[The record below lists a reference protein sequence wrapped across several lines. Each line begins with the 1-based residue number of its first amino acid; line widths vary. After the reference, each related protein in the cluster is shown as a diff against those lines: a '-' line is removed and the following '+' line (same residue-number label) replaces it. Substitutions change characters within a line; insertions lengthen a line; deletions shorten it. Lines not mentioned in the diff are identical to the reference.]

1 MQGSESARSLATR
14 MGALTALGLTIAFSP
29 PAGAAAGGQKTI
41 TCTNPSSGANWQIRI
56 DYDRRTVDALPA
68 EIGDAQI
75 SWHTAA
81 GENYKLDRKS
91 GHLTVIV
98 ASSTGGYFIHDTC
111 KLDD

>member
-1 MQGSESARSLATR
+1 MQRRDSARSLAARIGT
-14 MGALTALGLTIAFSP
+14 LTALALAIGFSP
-29 PAGAAAGGQKTI
+29 AAGAAPGGQKTVI
-41 TCTNPSSGANWQIRI
+41 CTNPASGAKWEIRI
-56 DYDRRTVDALPA
+56 DYDHHTVDSLPA

-75 SWHTAA
+75 SWHTVG

-91 GHLTVIV
+91 GNLTVIV